1 MFKKMMW
8 YPLLFFLFHFVYSEV
23 IIIDSDELTQNF
35 NKETVLNLEENVFN
49 VFMDTQ
55 IQNTELKTVYGNIL
69 NKNSVEVEET
79 CDYVKQLLKG
89 RSLKYM
95 DNAETKAYVKSTDIY
110 GFSIFVYTVNREPEV
125 IEAIY
130 KKHPKYVSFITTCKP
145 ENIFENVEDA
155 KYNKNVFHTSPTILS
170 QVIVILLMFLFVLIG
185 FYILTSISSPRSFEE
200 KQLIINK
207 EH

>member
-1 MFKKMMW
+1 MFTKMMW
-8 YPLLFFLFHFVYSEV
+8 YLFLFFLFHFVYSQV
-23 IIIDSDELTQNF
+23 IVIDSDESTQNF
-35 NKETVLNLEENVFN
+35 NKQNVLNLEGNVFN
-49 VFMDTQ
+49 VFMDTE

-69 NKNSVEVEET
+69 NKNSVEVKET

-95 DNAETKAYVKSTDIY
+95 NNKETKAYVKTTDTY

-145 ENIFENVEDA
+145 ENIFDNVEDA
-155 KYNKNVFHTSPTILS
+155 IYNKNVFHTSPTILS
-170 QVIVILLMFLFVLIG
+170 QVIVVILMFLFVVIG
-185 FYILTSISSPRSFEE
+185 FYILTSISAPRSFEE